1 MKKEQNGS
9 LVPVILPNIVQD
21 HKNRISEVIQIESEG
36 PVKHSKLFDKYSML
50 ISKKAEEDIDA
61 FLKEPRNFNEYEKEY
76 KKYRR
81 LIKEILYDTQKTVRV
96 GMFELH
102 CDELIRSLAKR
113 AESIANK
120 LMDRMLTEH
129 FEINKQ

>member
-1 MKKEQNGS
+1 M
-9 LVPVILPNIVQD
+9 PVILPNIVQE
-21 HKNRISEVIQIESEG
+21 HKNRISEVIQIESQG

-61 FLKEPRNFNEYEKEY
+61 FLKESRKFEEYEKEY

-81 LIKEILYDTQKTVRV
+81 LIKEILYNTPKVVRV
-96 GMFELH
+96 GMFEVH

-113 AESIANK
+113 AEAIANR
-120 LMDRMLTEH
+120 LMDKMLTEH
-129 FEINKQ
+129 FETNKQ